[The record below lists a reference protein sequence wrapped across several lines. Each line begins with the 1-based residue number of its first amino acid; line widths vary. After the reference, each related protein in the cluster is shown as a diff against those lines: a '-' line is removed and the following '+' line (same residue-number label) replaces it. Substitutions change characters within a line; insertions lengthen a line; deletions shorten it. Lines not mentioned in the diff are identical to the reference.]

1 VSAQVQGAL
10 VAVAGPTPEPN
21 ADDWPRELVSTTLR
35 FSPVTAGQ
43 RIAIARSLTT
53 ELPATLSKLDAG
65 EISYRHACVIV
76 EECSDLDPAN
86 RALVEAR
93 VLLKA
98 GDQTIG
104 ELRRAVRR
112 AVIAAAPEVAQIKR
126 AVAAED
132 RNVQHFPAP
141 DGMATLVA
149 HGPAEDVYAL
159 YLAADALARK
169 GAADDAAAGLPF
181 VKLDARRFD
190 AFLAMALTALADPSL
205 PKAHGRPVQVQFAIG
220 LDSLLGMSDEPAEL
234 LGYGSIPSSVV
245 RMLAGDAAWQRL
257 VVDPVTGHLLDF
269 GTLVYRP
276 PQELKDFLV
285 ARDQRCMFPGCAA
298 PAIRCDIDHRIP
310 HSKGGRTSSK
320 NCGPL
325 CRRHHRLKTHGGWLV
340 EFRSDGSVMWT
351 SPTGQRFIVE
361 MPSQVWMSPEP
372 RENDAAAD
380 GPSTG
385 RASPDSTAA

>member
-1 VSAQVQGAL
+1 MKQSASQCSKRGRDRRP
-10 VAVAGPTPEPN
+10 GS
-21 ADDWPRELVSTTLR
+21 PRRCRVRWLR
-35 FSPVTAGQ
+35 SQAQ
-43 RIAIARSLTT
+43 HR
-53 ELPATLSKLDAG
+53 
-65 EISYRHACVIV
+65 C
-76 EECSDLDPAN
+76 DLDPEN

-126 AVAAED
+126 AMAAED
-132 RNVQHFPAP
+132 RNVERFPAP

-181 VKLDARRFD
+181 LKLDARRFD
-190 AFLAMALTALADPSL
+190 ALLAMATAALADPSL
-205 PKAHGRPVQVQFAIG
+205 PKAHGRPMQLPFAIG
-220 LDSLLGMSDEPAEL
+220 LDSLLGMSDDPAEL
-234 LGYGSIPSSVV
+234 VGYGSIPSSVV

-269 GTLVYRP
+269 GTLIYRP
-276 PQELKDFLV
+276 PQELKDYLV

-298 PAIRCDIDHRIP
+298 AAIHCDIDHRIP

-340 EFRSDGSVMWT
+340 EVRSDGSVMWT
-351 SPTGQRFIVE
+351 APTGQRFIVD
-361 MPSQVWMSPEP
+361 MPSQVWVSAEP
-372 RENDAAAD
+372 GDKHAALGDASA
-380 GPSTG
+380 G
-385 RASPDSTAA
+385 RASPNSTAA